1 MTTLPPHHAK
11 RVYLSGGMEYAPNE
25 GRDWRS
31 TLQEWLERELRCEVF
46 NPNAESEKFLG
57 RVLPGIDF
65 RQLKLDNL
73 ERFREV
79 VQEIVDLDCREIA
92 EKSDYVICYWDRS
105 AAQGAGTKGEITM
118 ARYFGNILPSSGD
131 PGMGPRLHL
140 TGVPRFRNAEG
151 LPAPVDSRL
160 VSLTPPHAGC

>member
-65 RQLKLDNL
+65 RQLKLDNP

-118 ARYFGNILPSSGD
+118 ARYFGKPVYLVTSFPLQEI
-131 PGMGPRLHL
+131 PGWVLGC
-140 TGVPRFRNAEG
+140 T
-151 LPAPVDSRL
+151 SRVFPDFETL
-160 VSLTPPHAGC
+160 RDFLRQ

>member
-118 ARYFGNILPSSGD
+118 ARYFGKPVYLVTSFPLQEI
-131 PGMGPRLHL
+131 PGWVLGCTSRVFPDFETLRDFLHQ
-140 TGVPRFRNAEG
+140 
-151 LPAPVDSRL
+151 
-160 VSLTPPHAGC
+160 